1 VAKYLKTYPE
11 KCTGCGICMDVCS
24 ETFFKE
30 KNPLKSAIKIEPQ
43 EGSFLMTV
51 CNQTCRLCV
60 DECPVQALTVNPAG
74 VVLLNK
80 NKCIGCLACVSVC
93 PINAMMW
100 YEGAHSPFKCI
111 ACGKCADACPTQA
124 LEIVEE
130 G

>member
-1 VAKYLKTYPE
+1 MITASDPGQHYDLFGGGT
-11 KCTGCGICMDVCS
+11 T
-24 ETFFKE
+24 
-30 KNPLKSAIKIEPQ
+30 
-43 EGSFLMTV
+43 
-51 CNQTCRLCV
+51 
-60 DECPVQALTVNPAG
+60 LTVNNAG

-100 YEGAHSPFKCI
+100 FEGGKSPFKCI
-111 ACGKCADACPTQA
+111 ACGKCADACPEQA